1 MKLIM
6 ADDDLLVLNAL
17 RTIFEKCNFEV
28 IETFT
33 NPTYV
38 LGKYKIE
45 KADVIILDI
54 RMKEYNGV
62 DIAKEILEYDKNAKI
77 MLLTTFNDEKDIL
90 RGIKLGVLGVILKDN
105 ISSLIPAIQSV
116 ALGNKVIDSGLNI
129 QNSVITEEKH
139 FDILTCKEIE
149 ILEKVAEGLS
159 NKEIAH
165 TLFLSEGTVRNY
177 ISAILE
183 KLELRDRTQLAI
195 FYYKGI
201 K

>member
-129 QNSVITEEKH
+129 QNSVITEEKN